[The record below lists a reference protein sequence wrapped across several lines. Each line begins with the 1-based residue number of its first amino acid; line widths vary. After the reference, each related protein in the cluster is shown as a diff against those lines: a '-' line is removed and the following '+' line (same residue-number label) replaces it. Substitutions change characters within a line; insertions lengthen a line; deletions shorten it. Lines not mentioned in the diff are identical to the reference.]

1 MQAYYQQNEKNIKNM
16 EFENQD
22 KFNESEGEQE
32 KTLIKKRKDFLKEFF
47 KRMNEQIERGVE
59 PGIFGPMSEGQ
70 IKEIIENIK
79 EESSILEIGSYDGL
93 LLEQLRNNKK
103 DYKLTGS
110 DIRKDS
116 LEAIKKRVPEAEIM
130 PFDVIEDKFE
140 DKFKNK
146 FDVIFMKFVLGC
158 LPLKEA
164 ELALEKED
172 RLLSLQEQEEIWDK
186 ALEKVKNNCKQ
197 FILITPVLKE
207 GIAAKDVEI
216 RPIFVPDDI
225 LQKLLNKHFGSKE
238 LLGVQK
244 DESDKDFNAEVY
256 LLSEPKID

>member
-1 MQAYYQQNEKNIKNM
+1 MNEMN
-16 EFENQD
+16 FEN
-22 KFNESEGEQE
+22 KGEFNKSESEQE
-32 KTLIKKRKDFLKEFF
+32 NDLIKRRKDFLREFF
-47 KRMNEQIERGVE
+47 KRMKEQIEKGVE
-59 PGIFGPMSEGQ
+59 PGIFGPMSEEQ

-79 EESSILEIGSYDGL
+79 EESRILEIGSYDGL

-158 LPLKEA
+158 LPLKKI
-164 ELALEKED
+164 ELALNNED
-172 RLLSLQEQEEIWDK
+172 RLLSLREQEEIWDN

-197 FILITPVLKE
+197 FVLITPALK
-207 GIAAKDVEI
+207 KDVKSEEAN
-216 RPIFVPDDI
+216 PIFVPDDI
-225 LQKLLNKHFGSKE
+225 LQKLLDKHFKSKE
-238 LLGVQK
+238 LLEVQ
-244 DESDKDFNAEVY
+244 EEGGKDFNMEIY
-256 LLSEPKID
+256 LLSEPIVDKKNEK